1 MRISDWSSDVCSS
14 DLSAIRIP
22 DVEHRCLCEH
32 IGAAETRGVLRIA
45 FDLGRSAFMTFDQN
59 AVGVAVDTDGAGVK
73 LRLADTELLG
83 SHAHRHDRFCRWTT
97 TRGDT
102 AECHR
107 GRGIAQEIAS
117 VDRKSTRLNSSHYC
131 APRM

>member
-1 MRISDWSSDVCSS
+1 MTAYELRIIDWSSYVCSS
-14 DLSAIRIP
+14 DL
-22 DVEHRCLCEH
+22 
-32 IGAAETRGVLRIA
+32 VLRIA

-117 VDRKSTRLNSSHYC
+117 V
-131 APRM
+131 PRRHLPPLRMFRTHPPSEPPAR